1 MLNFLFRRCNL
12 WGSAGD
18 SMCWAVEW
26 IFEAE
31 DVEQWEERFAISGCL
46 SGLKGGAL
54 VIVGGVPSSTVQDGI
69 NLTLAGLPCP
79 ALPISGSGLRAL
91 VLAWGVV
98 FALMQGRAGA

>member
-1 MLNFLFRRCNL
+1 
-12 WGSAGD
+12 
-18 SMCWAVEW
+18 MCWAVGW

-79 ALPISGSGLRAL
+79 ALPYLFLDQDCGRWCWLGGWSLR
-91 VLAWGVV
+91 
-98 FALMQGRAGA
+98 